1 MSSLCH
7 HTHDFDTQQNLMSTK
22 ALQDTFTVMVLK
34 IIHRQK
40 YDKTL
45 FVQQER
51 RNALIALTTVGE
63 CNMSE
68 KKPETKETKKKIERS
83 DTEKEARAIRD
94 SLASSLFLEFLP
106 HYWDIA
112 DDLPAYIK
120 LKLVLNGFTSIW
132 NACTVLCNDISDRK
146 LRMQMDGM
154 LRHMQTWHEMPS
166 IT

>member
-1 MSSLCH
+1 
-7 HTHDFDTQQNLMSTK
+7 
-22 ALQDTFTVMVLK
+22 
-34 IIHRQK
+34 
-40 YDKTL
+40 
-45 FVQQER
+45 
-51 RNALIALTTVGE
+51 
-63 CNMSE
+63 MSE

-94 SLASSLFLEFLP
+94 RLASSLFLEFLP
-106 HYWDIA
+106 HYLDIT

-154 LRHMQTWHEMPS
+154 LRHMQTWKEMPS
-166 IT
+166 ITDMEIERAKTERQRKSNAARITYH

>member
-1 MSSLCH
+1 ME
-7 HTHDFDTQQNLMSTK
+7 F
-22 ALQDTFTVMVLK
+22 
-34 IIHRQK
+34 
-40 YDKTL
+40 
-45 FVQQER
+45 
-51 RNALIALTTVGE
+51 E
-63 CNMSE
+63 CNMNE
-68 KKPETKETKKKIERS
+68 QKPETKETKKKTEMS

-94 SLASSLFLEFLP
+94 RLASSLFLEFLP

-154 LRHMQTWHEMPS
+154 LRHMQTWNEMPS
-166 IT
+166 ITELENNKTKTKRQLKSNAARMTYH

>member
-1 MSSLCH
+1 ME
-7 HTHDFDTQQNLMSTK
+7 F
-22 ALQDTFTVMVLK
+22 
-34 IIHRQK
+34 
-40 YDKTL
+40 
-45 FVQQER
+45 
-51 RNALIALTTVGE
+51 E

-83 DTEKEARAIRD
+83 DTEKESRSIRD
-94 SLASSLFLEFLP
+94 RLASSLFLEFLP

-146 LRMQMDGM
+146 LRMQMDRM
-154 LRHMQTWHEMPS
+154 LRHTQTWHEMPS
-166 IT
+166 ITDMEIERAKTKRQRKSNAARMTYH

>member
-1 MSSLCH
+1 MNE
-7 HTHDFDTQQNLMSTK
+7 QNS
-22 ALQDTFTVMVLK
+22 
-34 IIHRQK
+34 
-40 YDKTL
+40 
-45 FVQQER
+45 
-51 RNALIALTTVGE
+51 
-63 CNMSE
+63 
-68 KKPETKETKKKIERS
+68 ETKETKKKIEMS

-94 SLASSLFLEFLP
+94 RMASSLFLEFLP

-146 LRMQMDGM
+146 LQMQMGGM
-154 LRHMQTWHEMPS
+154 LRHMQTWKEVPS